1 MLPGFVGS
9 FSLVGFLIGSNGC
22 FLFGGIVSK
31 RVFFFFFSIDQ
42 CERERERER
51 FINAWVVVSSG
62 EN

>member
-31 RVFFFFFSIDQ
+31 RVFFFFSIDQ